1 MGGRAQAGWG
11 TGNPSHP
18 DRALRV
24 CELKQ
29 RFDKYRVCGQVLSPP
44 RFAGEVTE
52 AQRGYVT
59 CPGSHSH
66 YVVEQELELRTP
78 NAEGPQTPPP
88 EPPLSYLL

>member
-59 CPGSHSH
+59 FQAPTATMG
-66 YVVEQELELRTP
+66 
-78 NAEGPQTPPP
+78 
-88 EPPLSYLL
+88 LSKSWN